1 MAEKVLIYAGTTE
14 GRLLAQELSRAHIA
28 CDVHVATE
36 YGQMVMPELA
46 GVKVCVGRLDVEEM
60 RALLKRNGQNN
71 YAAVVDATHPFATEV
86 SANIRESTKGSGI
99 PYLRLQR
106 RMDDGICS
114 IPENESMKERA
125 GTVHVFADYESCVQ
139 ALTDTSGNILLTT
152 GSKELAVFAP
162 LKERLFVRVLPGLES
177 IGLCEKAG
185 IRGKQILAMQ
195 GPFSEEMN
203 LAMIHQFSIR
213 YLVTKASGAHS
224 GFQEKLAAAQKAGI
238 TACVI
243 GKQEQ
248 EQGMSYAQVTET
260 LSRLLGHTISG
271 RPEVEISLIGI
282 GMSAATLTQEAKRAL
297 EESDVV
303 FGAERMLEVVENSK
317 ETYPFYLAKDILPV
331 LRQKESQM
339 DGQKLKVSILFSGDT
354 GFYSGTEKIKT

>member
-1 MAEKVLIYAGTTE
+1 M
-14 GRLLAQELSRAHIA
+14 
-28 CDVHVATE
+28 
-36 YGQMVMPELA
+36 
-46 GVKVCVGRLDVEEM
+46 
-60 RALLKRNGQNN
+60 
-71 YAAVVDATHPFATEV
+71 
-86 SANIRESTKGSGI
+86 
-99 PYLRLQR
+99 
-106 RMDDGICS
+106 
-114 IPENESMKERA
+114 
-125 GTVHVFADYESCVQ
+125 FADYESCVQ

-271 RPEVEISLIGI
+271 RPEVENFPDWHRYECSN
-282 GMSAATLTQEAKRAL
+282 T
-297 EESDVV
+297 
-303 FGAERMLEVVENSK
+303 
-317 ETYPFYLAKDILPV
+317 
-331 LRQKESQM
+331 
-339 DGQKLKVSILFSGDT
+339 DT
-354 GFYSGTEKIKT
+354 GSKKSAGRV

>member
-1 MAEKVLIYAGTTE
+1 M
-14 GRLLAQELSRAHIA
+14 
-28 CDVHVATE
+28 
-36 YGQMVMPELA
+36 
-46 GVKVCVGRLDVEEM
+46 
-60 RALLKRNGQNN
+60 
-71 YAAVVDATHPFATEV
+71 DATHPFATEV

-114 IPENESMKERA
+114 IPENEGMKERA

-248 EQGMSYAQVTET
+248 E
-260 LSRLLGHTISG
+260 LRHSRFSG
-271 RPEVEISLIGI
+271 TKSGGI
-282 GMSAATLTQEAKRAL
+282 MTNPT
-297 EESDVV
+297 V
-303 FGAERMLEVVENSK
+303 FGINGNSLMVGG
-317 ETYPFYLAKDILPV
+317 EAGDEAILP
-331 LRQKESQM
+331 LAEFYN
-339 DGQKLKVSILFSGDT
+339 KLNSILDKKLDAVQKSQVVYVTNHTYIDGDEIASRT
-354 GFYSGTEKIKT
+354 VSKVDAEMVTNKRKGR

>member
-1 MAEKVLIYAGTTE
+1 
-14 GRLLAQELSRAHIA
+14 
-28 CDVHVATE
+28 
-36 YGQMVMPELA
+36 
-46 GVKVCVGRLDVEEM
+46 
-60 RALLKRNGQNN
+60 
-71 YAAVVDATHPFATEV
+71 
-86 SANIRESTKGSGI
+86 
-99 PYLRLQR
+99 
-106 RMDDGICS
+106 
-114 IPENESMKERA
+114 MKERA

-260 LSRLLGHTISG
+260 LSCLLGHAISG

-303 FGAERMLEVVENSK
+303 LGQNGCSK
-317 ETYPFYLAKDILPV
+317 WWKTVRKP
-331 LRQKESQM
+331 
-339 DGQKLKVSILFSGDT
+339 ILFISQRYFT
-354 GFYSGTEKIKT
+354 GFKTKGIPNGWPETESLHIIFRRYWILQWNRKIKQN